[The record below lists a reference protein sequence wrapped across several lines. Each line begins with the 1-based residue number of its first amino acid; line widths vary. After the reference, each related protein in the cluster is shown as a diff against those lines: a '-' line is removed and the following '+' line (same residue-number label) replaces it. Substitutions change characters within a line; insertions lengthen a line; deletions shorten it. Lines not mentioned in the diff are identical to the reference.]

1 MREILDELLKR
12 EDVDKRMLEDITMD
26 RQLIEMECPDLYFDV
41 NCNCDSCDSFENC
54 RECWRRSLGLEV

>member
-12 EDVDKRMLEDITMD
+12 EDVDKRMLKDITMD

-41 NCNCDSCDSFENC
+41 NCSCDS
-54 RECWRRSLGLEV
+54 V

>member
-26 RQLIEMECPDLYFDV
+26 RQLIEMEMSRLIF
-41 NCNCDSCDSFENC
+41 
-54 RECWRRSLGLEV
+54 